1 MQIFTSIADFQLWRE
16 NISGTIGFVP
26 TMGALHKGHLSL
38 VEYSNKKCDTTVV
51 SIYVNPTQFNPSEDL
66 SSYPR
71 DVDADIK
78 LMKYYNVSAVFV
90 PTDVMIYPN
99 DFSTVIF
106 EQQLSSKLEGISRP
120 AHFKGVTTVVAK
132 LFNIVQPTHAFFGE
146 KDAQQL
152 RVIQK
157 MVLDLNFPVEIVPCP
172 IIREENGLAMSSR
185 NEYLSDDTR
194 KRASIIFH
202 SLEMVKKQ
210 LQAGETSSKQVVGF
224 IKKTITSEPLAKID
238 YISVAN
244 SKTLVEI
251 DGNLSGEILVSVA
264 VFFNKTRLVDN
275 FTIIL

>member
-1 MQIFTSIADFQLWRE
+1 M
-16 NISGTIGFVP
+16 
-26 TMGALHKGHLSL
+26 
-38 VEYSNKKCDTTVV
+38 
-51 SIYVNPTQFNPSEDL
+51 
-66 SSYPR
+66 
-71 DVDADIK
+71 
-78 LMKYYNVSAVFV
+78 
-90 PTDVMIYPN
+90 
-99 DFSTVIF
+99 
-106 EQQLSSKLEGISRP
+106 
-120 AHFKGVTTVVAK
+120 AK